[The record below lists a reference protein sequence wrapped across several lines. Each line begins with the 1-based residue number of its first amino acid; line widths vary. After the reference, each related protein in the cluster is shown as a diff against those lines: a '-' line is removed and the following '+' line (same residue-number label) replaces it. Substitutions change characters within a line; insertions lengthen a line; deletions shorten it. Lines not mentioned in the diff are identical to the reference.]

1 MFLFV
6 FQPKLKQ
13 STMNPNNEEDYSD
26 DGGDDGGGSDSDH
39 SFCNEN
45 LCGRSEEDDS
55 SDKDYVS
62 IVGKS
67 NNSVGL
73 KKTTKRT

>member
-13 STMNPNNEEDYSD
+13 STMNPNNDEDYSD

>member
-1 MFLFV
+1 MSLFV

-13 STMNPNNEEDYSD
+13 STMNPNNDEDYSD

>member
-6 FQPKLKQ
+6 FQPELKQ
-13 STMNPNNEEDYSD
+13 STMNTNNDEDDSD
-26 DGGDDGGGSDSDH
+26 DVSDDGGGSDSDH

-55 SDKDYVS
+55 FNRDYVS
-62 IVGKS
+62 AVGKS

-73 KKTTKRT
+73 RKTTKKT

>member
-1 MFLFV
+1 
-6 FQPKLKQ
+6 
-13 STMNPNNEEDYSD
+13 MNPNNDEDYSD

>member
-1 MFLFV
+1 MSLFV

-13 STMNPNNEEDYSD
+13 STMNPNNDEDYSD
-26 DGGDDGGGSDSDH
+26 AGGDDGGGSNSDH

>member
-26 DGGDDGGGSDSDH
+26 DGSDDGGGSDSDH

-62 IVGKS
+62 IVGKW

>member
-13 STMNPNNEEDYSD
+13 STMNPNNDEDYSD
-26 DGGDDGGGSDSDH
+26 DGGDDGGGSVSDH

>member
-13 STMNPNNEEDYSD
+13 STMNPNNDEDYSD

-39 SFCNEN
+39 SAM
-45 LCGRSEEDDS
+45 
-55 SDKDYVS
+55 KIYV
-62 IVGKS
+62 
-67 NNSVGL
+67 VGL
-73 KKTTKRT
+73 KKMILQTKIMSVL

>member
-13 STMNPNNEEDYSD
+13 STMNPNNDEDYSD

-67 NNSVGL
+67 NNSIGL